1 MYSQHM
7 NTLAL
12 GALSGT
18 TKQII
23 SMPITGTEITCLPAG
38 PGVN

>member
-1 MYSQHM
+1 M

-12 GALSGT
+12 GALTST
-18 TKQII
+18 TKQTI
-23 SMPITGTEITCLPAG
+23 SMSITGTEIKRLPAG